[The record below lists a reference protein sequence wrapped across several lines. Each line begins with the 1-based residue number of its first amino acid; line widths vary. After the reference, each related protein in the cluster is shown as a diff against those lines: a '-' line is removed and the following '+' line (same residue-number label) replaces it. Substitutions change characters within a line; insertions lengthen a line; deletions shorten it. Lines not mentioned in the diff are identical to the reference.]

1 VKAKRT
7 MHVLTD
13 KKGAIVGGGLLTPG
27 KDHKGKP
34 VHIRIEPMKGQS
46 LKEVAIPADL
56 ARLEG
61 VEFPSATVRLSPAAR
76 QERIGPEGRPT
87 LEEYPGWSMS

>member
-1 VKAKRT
+1 
-7 MHVLTD
+7 ML
-13 KKGAIVGGGLLTPG
+13 IPG

-61 VEFPSATVRLSPAAR
+61 VEFFRRLQCDFHLPRGKKELLRKA
-76 QERIGPEGRPT
+76 GRR
-87 LEEYPGWSMS
+87 

>member
-1 VKAKRT
+1 MKAKRT

-13 KKGAIVGGGLLTPG
+13 KKGAIVGGGILAPG

-46 LKEVAIPADL
+46 LKEVAIPAEL

-61 VEFPSATVRLSPAAR
+61 VEFFRRLYGNFHLPRGKKELMRKS
-76 QERIGPEGRPT
+76 GRK
-87 LEEYPGWSMS
+87 

>member
-1 VKAKRT
+1 MKTERT

-13 KKGAIVGGGLLTPG
+13 KKGAIVGGGLLAPG

-34 VHIRIEPMKGQS
+34 VHIQIEPIKGQS
-46 LKEVAIPADL
+46 LKEVAIPATL

-61 VEFPSATVRLSPAAR
+61 AELFRRLMCDFHLPRGKKALVRKVSKK
-76 QERIGPEGRPT
+76 
-87 LEEYPGWSMS
+87 

>member
-1 VKAKRT
+1 MNTQRT

-13 KKGAIVGGGLLTPG
+13 KKGAIVGGGLLASG

-46 LKEVAIPADL
+46 LKEVAIPATL
-56 ARLEG
+56 ARLKGAELFRRLMCDFHLPRG
-61 VEFPSATVRLSPAAR
+61 KKELVRKSTR
-76 QERIGPEGRPT
+76 R
-87 LEEYPGWSMS
+87 

>member
-1 VKAKRT
+1 MKAKRT
-7 MHVLTD
+7 MHVLTN

-34 VHIRIEPMKGQS
+34 VHIQIEPMKGQS
-46 LKEVAIPADL
+46 LKEVAVPAEL

-61 VEFPSATVRLSPAAR
+61 ADFFSRLMCDFHLPRGKKELVRRGSKR
-76 QERIGPEGRPT
+76 
-87 LEEYPGWSMS
+87 

>member
-1 VKAKRT
+1 MKAKRT

-13 KKGAIVGGGLLTPG
+13 KKGAIVGGGVLTPD

-34 VHIRIEPMKGQS
+34 VHIQIEPMKGQS
-46 LKEVAIPADL
+46 SKEVAIPDAL

-61 VEFPSATVRLSPAAR
+61 VEFFRRLQCDFHLPRGKKELVRKA
-76 QERIGPEGRPT
+76 GRR
-87 LEEYPGWSMS
+87 

>member
-1 VKAKRT
+1 MKAKRT
-7 MHVLTD
+7 MHVLTN
-13 KKGAIVGGGLLTPG
+13 KKGAIVGGGLLAPG

-46 LKEVAIPADL
+46 LKEVAIPAEN

-61 VEFPSATVRLSPAAR
+61 AEFFRRLHCDFHLPRGKKELVRKAAKR
-76 QERIGPEGRPT
+76 
-87 LEEYPGWSMS
+87 

>member
-1 VKAKRT
+1 MKAKQT

-13 KKGAIVGGGLLTPG
+13 KKGAIVGGGVLTPG

-34 VHIRIEPMKGQS
+34 VHIQIEPMKGQS

-61 VEFPSATVRLSPAAR
+61 VEFFRRLQCDFHLPRGKKELLRKA
-76 QERIGPEGRPT
+76 GRR
-87 LEEYPGWSMS
+87 

>member
-13 KKGAIVGGGLLTPG
+13 KKGAILGGGVLIPG

-34 VHIRIEPMKGQS
+34 VHIRIEPMKGS
-46 LKEVAIPADL
+46 
-56 ARLEG
+56 R
-61 VEFPSATVRLSPAAR
+61 
-76 QERIGPEGRPT
+76 
-87 LEEYPGWSMS
+87 

>member
-1 VKAKRT
+1 
-7 MHVLTD
+7 MHVLTN
-13 KKGAIVGGGLLTPG
+13 KKGAIVGGGMLAPG

-46 LKEVAIPADL
+46 LKEVAIPVDL

-61 VEFPSATVRLSPAAR
+61 AEFFRRLQCDFHLPRGKKELVRKATKR
-76 QERIGPEGRPT
+76 
-87 LEEYPGWSMS
+87 

>member
-1 VKAKRT
+1 MKAKRT

-61 VEFPSATVRLSPAAR
+61 VEFFRRLQCDFHLPRGKKELVRKP
-76 QERIGPEGRPT
+76 GRR
-87 LEEYPGWSMS
+87 

>member
-1 VKAKRT
+1 MKAKRT

-13 KKGAIVGGGLLTPG
+13 KKGAIVGGGVLTPG

-34 VHIRIEPMKGQS
+34 VHIQIEPMKGQA
-46 LKEVAIPADL
+46 LKEVVIPAAL

-61 VEFPSATVRLSPAAR
+61 VEFFRRLQCDFHLPRGKKELVRKA
-76 QERIGPEGRPT
+76 GRR
-87 LEEYPGWSMS
+87 

>member
-1 VKAKRT
+1 MKVKRT

-13 KKGAIVGGGLLTPG
+13 KKGAIVGGGVLSPG
-27 KDHKGKP
+27 RDHKGKP

-61 VEFPSATVRLSPAAR
+61 VEFFRRLQCDFHLPRGKKELLRKA
-76 QERIGPEGRPT
+76 GRR
-87 LEEYPGWSMS
+87 

>member
-1 VKAKRT
+1 MKAKRT

-46 LKEVAIPADL
+46 LKEVAIPAYL
-56 ARLEG
+56 ARMGG
-61 VEFPSATVRLSPAAR
+61 VEFLLRLQCYFHLPRGKKELVRKA
-76 QERIGPEGRPT
+76 GRR
-87 LEEYPGWSMS
+87 

>member
-1 VKAKRT
+1 MKVKRT

-13 KKGAIVGGGLLTPG
+13 KKGAFVGGGVLIPG

-34 VHIRIEPMKGQS
+34 GHIRIEPMKVQS

-61 VEFPSATVRLSPAAR
+61 VEFFRRLQCDFHLPRGKKELLRKA
-76 QERIGPEGRPT
+76 GRR
-87 LEEYPGWSMS
+87 

>member
-1 VKAKRT
+1 

-13 KKGAIVGGGLLTPG
+13 KKGAIVGGGILAPG

-34 VHIRIEPMKGQS
+34 VHLQIEPMKGQS

-56 ARLEG
+56 ARLKG
-61 VEFPSATVRLSPAAR
+61 VEFFRRLHRDFYLPRGKKELVRKAPR
-76 QERIGPEGRPT
+76 R
-87 LEEYPGWSMS
+87 

>member
-1 VKAKRT
+1 MRAKRT

-13 KKGAIVGGGLLTPG
+13 KKGAIVGGGVLIPG
-27 KDHKGKP
+27 NDHKGKP

-61 VEFPSATVRLSPAAR
+61 VEFFRRLQCDFHLPRGKKELLRKA
-76 QERIGPEGRPT
+76 GRR
-87 LEEYPGWSMS
+87 